1 LADSADPIDPV
12 IGFALPMPVDVFERK
27 LRFANSSEAV
37 KSNSVI
43 VLIGDYLAEFL
54 IQFRQQ
60 LSPPLEM
67 GISFIRNDEFDFVRR
82 PTVVGLNFLDMS

>member
-1 LADSADPIDPV
+1 ML
-12 IGFALPMPVDVFERK
+12 VDIFERK

-43 VLIGDYLAEFL
+43 VLIGEYLAEFL
-54 IQFRQQ
+54 VQFRQQ

-67 GISFIRNDEFDFVRR
+67 GISFIRNDEFYFVRR
-82 PTVVGLNFLDMS
+82 PTMLGLNFLAVS